1 MRLELVKD
9 WMSREVI
16 TAVPT
21 TGLLEADAL
30 MRENKIRRL
39 PVVENGRV
47 VGMVTFGDVRSA
59 RPSAA
64 TSLSTWEMNYL
75 LANLKLGE
83 IMTRQPQTVAPDATI
98 GEAANIMLT
107 HRISGLPVVDG
118 SGKLL
123 GIITESDIFRM
134 VAHQWRQVMEE
145 ESPQAYQ
152 HYDQG
157 QS

>member
-16 TAVPT
+16 TAVPSM
-21 TGLLEADAL
+21 GLLDADAL

-39 PVVENGRV
+39 PVVENGRL
-47 VGMVTFGDVRSA
+47 VGIVTFGDVRGA

-83 IMTRQPQTVAPDATI
+83 IMTRQPQTVSPEATI
-98 GEAANIMLT
+98 GEAASLMLS

-118 SGKLL
+118 SGQLV

-134 VAHQWRQVMEE
+134 VAHQWRQMMEE
-145 ESPQAYQ
+145 ESPKPYK
-152 HYDQG
+152 HYDKE
-157 QS
+157 

>member
-9 WMSREVI
+9 WMSRDVV

-21 TGLLEADAL
+21 LGLLDADAL
-30 MRENKIRRL
+30 MREHNIRRL

-47 VGMVTFGDVRSA
+47 VGIVTFGDIREA

-64 TSLSTWEMNYL
+64 TSLSSWEMNYL
-75 LANLKLGE
+75 LANLNLAE
-83 IMTRQPQTVAPDATI
+83 VMTKAPQSISPEATI
-98 GEAANIMLT
+98 GEAADLMLT

-118 SGKLL
+118 HGTLV

-134 VAHQWRQVMEE
+134 VAHQWRQTIDED
-145 ESPQAYQ
+145 SPKPYT
-152 HYDQG
+152 HYDG
-157 QS
+157 K

>member
-16 TAVPT
+16 TAVPSM
-21 TGLLEADAL
+21 GLLNADAL

-47 VGMVTFGDVRSA
+47 VGIVTFGDVRSA
-59 RPSAA
+59 KPSAA

-75 LANLKLGE
+75 LANLTLGE
-83 IMTRQPQTVAPDATI
+83 VMTRQPKTVSPEATI
-98 GEAANIMLT
+98 GEAADVMLT
-107 HRISGLPVVDG
+107 HRISGLPVVDA
-118 SGKLL
+118 SGQLV

-134 VAHQWRQVMEE
+134 VAHQWRQVMEQ
-145 ESPQAYQ
+145 ESPKPYK
-152 HYDQG
+152 HYDEE
-157 QS
+157 